1 MKRIL
6 FVVRSAPYGTAT
18 IAESVRACLGFTTMP
33 LELGY
38 VVMDDAT
45 WALAPHQ
52 QPGAI
57 GAAPV
62 LELIGNLAESDVKL
76 YVDAAALQ
84 ERGLSAEGVKPAF
97 TLVDTDALADLIADA
112 DAVLTYE

>member
-6 FVVRSAPYGTAT
+6 FLVRSAPYGSAT

-33 LELGY
+33 LELAY
-38 VVMDDAT
+38 VLMDDGA
-45 WALAPHQ
+45 WALLPNQ
-52 QPGAI
+52 RPEAI

-62 LELIGNLAESDVKL
+62 LELIGNLADAGVRL
-76 YVDAAALQ
+76 YVDSAAVSQ
-84 ERGLSAEGVKPAF
+84 RGLSLEGVEPTF
-97 TLVDTDALADLIADA
+97 TPLDTDGLADLIASS